1 MVLPKSCLDKELTM
15 FDNKIVLTGV
25 KPTGTPHLGNY
36 LGAIKPA
43 IRLGN
48 EAVAHGGKHYMFIAD
63 YHAINAEKD
72 PVVLSQKLKE
82 IACIYL
88 AGGLN
93 PEHSVFYRQSDI
105 PEIHEITT
113 ILYAYTP
120 KGFMNK
126 AHAYKA
132 CVDKNRAASK
142 PDDDGINMGLYTYPT
157 LMATDIL
164 AFNSDIVPVGKDQ
177 VQHVEIARDIAGA
190 INAHY
195 GKELLHLPTYYTDT
209 NVAVIPGVDGRKMS
223 KSYGNVIPLF
233 EDDKSIKKAVFS
245 IKTDSRPMEE
255 PKDPD
260 EILVYE
266 IYKAVASP
274 EQLKEMADG
283 LRQGKL
289 GYGHV
294 KNMLLD
300 AVIDEV
306 KDAREK
312 YNYYMAHYNEVEEM
326 LLHGAEKARPVAK
339 ETLKRLKDAVFGR

>member
-1 MVLPKSCLDKELTM
+1 M
-15 FDNKIVLTGV
+15 FANKTILTGL

-36 LGAIKPA
+36 LGAIRPA
-43 IRLGN
+43 IALGKQAL
-48 EAVAHGGKHYMFIAD
+48 EQGGKHYMFIAD

-72 PVVLSQKLKE
+72 PAVLNQKMRE

-88 AGGLN
+88 ACGMN
-93 PEHSVFYRQSDI
+93 PEQTIFYRQSDV
-105 PEIHEITT
+105 PEIPEITT

-132 CVDKNRAASK
+132 AVDKNREAGK

-157 LMATDIL
+157 LMAADIL
-164 AFNSDIVPVGKDQ
+164 AYDTDIVPVGKDQ
-177 VQHVEIARDIAGA
+177 IQHVEIARDIAGA

-195 GKELLHLPTYYTDT
+195 NKELLHLPTYYADE
-209 NVAVIPGVDGRKMS
+209 NVAVVPGIDGRKMS
-223 KSYGNVIPLF
+223 KSYGNVIPIF
-233 EDDKSIKKAVFS
+233 EGDAAIKKAIFS

-255 PKDPD
+255 PKDP
-260 EILVYE
+260 EGILVYQ
-266 IYKAVASP
+266 IYKSVAKP
-274 EQLKEMADG
+274 KQVAEMADG
-283 LRQGKL
+283 LRNGKL
-289 GYGHV
+289 GYGHI

-300 AVIDEV
+300 AVISEV

-326 LLHGAEKARPVAK
+326 LAKGAAKARPAAQA
-339 ETLKRLKDAVFGR
+339 TLKRLKDAVFGQ

>member
-1 MVLPKSCLDKELTM
+1 M
-15 FDNKIVLTGV
+15 FEGKTILTGV

-43 IRLGN
+43 IQLGHQAIAN
-48 EAVAHGGKHYMFIAD
+48 GGRHYMFIAD

-72 PVVLSQKLKE
+72 PAVLNQKMKE

-88 AGGLN
+88 AGGLD
-93 PEHSVFYRQSDI
+93 PKQSIFYRQSDI
-105 PEIHEITT
+105 PEIPEITT

-132 CVDKNRAASK
+132 AVDKNREAGK

-157 LMATDIL
+157 LMAADIL
-164 AFNSDIVPVGKDQ
+164 AYDSDIVPVGKDQ

-195 GKELLHLPTYYTDT
+195 GKELLHLPTYYIDDH
-209 NVAVIPGVDGRKMS
+209 VAVVPGIDGRKMS

-233 EDDKSIKKAVFS
+233 EDDKAIKKAIFS

-255 PKDPD
+255 PKDPE

-266 IYKAVASP
+266 IYKSIATP
-274 EQLKEMADG
+274 EQLQEMENG

-289 GYGHV
+289 GYGHI

-300 AVIDEV
+300 AVVNEIKE
-306 KDAREK
+306 AREK
-312 YNYYMAHYNEVEEM
+312 YNYYMANFSEVEEM
-326 LLHGAEKARPVAK
+326 LTEGAAKARPAAQA
-339 ETLKRLKDAVFGR
+339 TLKRLKDAVFGK

>member
-1 MVLPKSCLDKELTM
+1 MFKDK
-15 FDNKIVLTGV
+15 KVLTGV

-43 IRLGN
+43 IKLGQQAL
-48 EAVAHGGKHYMFIAD
+48 EADGKHYMFIAD

-72 PVVLSQKLKE
+72 PAVLNRKLQE
-82 IACIYL
+82 SACIYL
-88 AGGLN
+88 AAGLD
-93 PEHSVFYRQSDI
+93 PSRSVFYRQSDI
-105 PEIHEITT
+105 AEIPEITT

-132 CVDKNRAASK
+132 AVDKNREAGK

-157 LMATDIL
+157 LMAADIL
-164 AFNSDIVPVGKDQ
+164 AYDTDIVPVGKDQ

-195 GKELLHLPTYYTDT
+195 NRPLLTLPEYSIDN
-209 NVAVIPGVDGRKMS
+209 NVALVPGIDGRKMS

-233 EDDKSIKKAVFS
+233 EDDKAIKKAVYS
-245 IKTDSRPMEE
+245 IKTDCRPMEE
-255 PKDPD
+255 PKNPD

-266 IYKAVASP
+266 IYKSIATPA
-274 EQLKEMADG
+274 QLQEMGDG
-283 LRQGKL
+283 LREGKL
-289 GYGHV
+289 GYGHI

-300 AVIDEV
+300 AVIAEV
-306 KDAREK
+306 KEMREK
-312 YNYYMAHYNEVEEM
+312 YNYYMAHYEEVEAM
-326 LLHGAEKARPVAK
+326 LEEGAAKARPTAQA
-339 ETLKRLKDAVFGR
+339 TLRRLKDAVFGR

>member
-1 MVLPKSCLDKELTM
+1 M
-15 FDNKIVLTGV
+15 FAGKTILTGV

-43 IRLGN
+43 IELGKK
-48 EAVAHGGKHYMFIAD
+48 AGKHYMFIAD

-72 PVVLSQKLKE
+72 PKVLNQKLKE

-88 AGGLN
+88 AGGLD
-93 PEHSVFYRQSDI
+93 PKHSIFYRQSDI
-105 PEIHEITT
+105 PEIPEITT

-132 CVDKNRAASK
+132 AVDKNRESAK

-157 LMATDIL
+157 LMAADIL
-164 AFNSDIVPVGKDQ
+164 TFNSDIVPVGKDQ

-195 GKELLHLPTYYTDT
+195 GKELLHLPEYYFDEH
-209 NVAVIPGVDGRKMS
+209 VAVVPGIDGRKMS

-233 EDDKSIKKAVFS
+233 EDDKSIKKAIFS

-255 PKDPD
+255 PKDPE
-260 EILVYE
+260 EILVYQ
-266 IYKAVASP
+266 IYKSIATD

-289 GYGHV
+289 GYGHI

-300 AVIDEV
+300 AVINEI

-312 YNYYMAHYNEVEEM
+312 YNYYMAHFDEVEQM
-326 LLHGAEKARPVAK
+326 LAEGAKKARPIAQQ
-339 ETLKRLKDAVFGR
+339 TLKRLKDAVFGR

>member
-1 MVLPKSCLDKELTM
+1 M
-15 FDNKIVLTGV
+15 FEGKKILTGV

-43 IRLGN
+43 IALGKKALAAN
-48 EAVAHGGKHYMFIAD
+48 GRHYMFIAD

-72 PVVLSQKLKE
+72 PEILNQKMKE

-88 AGGLN
+88 AGGLD
-93 PEHSVFYRQSDI
+93 PEKSVFYRQSDI
-105 PEIHEITT
+105 PEIPEITT

-132 CVDKNRAASK
+132 AVDKNREVGKA
-142 PDDDGINMGLYTYPT
+142 DDDGINMGLYTYPT
-157 LMATDIL
+157 LMAADIL
-164 AFNSDIVPVGKDQ
+164 AYDSDIVPVGKDQ

-195 GKELLHLPTYYTDT
+195 NRQLLSLPVYYIDEH
-209 NVAVIPGVDGRKMS
+209 VAVVPGVDGRKMS

-233 EDDKSIKKAVFS
+233 TEDQIIKKAIFS

-255 PKDPD
+255 PKDPE
-260 EILVYE
+260 EILVYQ
-266 IYKAVASP
+266 IYKSIAAP
-274 EQLKEMADG
+274 AQLQEMADG
-283 LRQGKL
+283 LREGKL
-289 GYGHV
+289 GYGHI

-300 AVIDEV
+300 VVIAEI
-306 KDAREK
+306 KDIREK
-312 YNYYMAHYNEVEEM
+312 YYYYMAHFNEVEE
-326 LLHGAEKARPVAK
+326 LLAAGAAKARPDAAA
-339 ETLKRLKDAVFGR
+339 TLKRLKDAVFGR

>member
-1 MVLPKSCLDKELTM
+1 M
-15 FDNKIVLTGV
+15 FEGKTILTGV

-43 IRLGN
+43 IQLGHQAIAN
-48 EAVAHGGKHYMFIAD
+48 GGRHYMFIAD

-72 PVVLSQKLKE
+72 PAVLNQKMKE

-88 AGGLN
+88 AGGLDLKQ
-93 PEHSVFYRQSDI
+93 SIFYRQSDI
-105 PEIHEITT
+105 PEIPEITT

-132 CVDKNRAASK
+132 AVDKNREAGK

-157 LMATDIL
+157 LMAADIL
-164 AFNSDIVPVGKDQ
+164 AYDSDIVPVGKDQ

-195 GKELLHLPTYYTDT
+195 GKELLHLPTYYIDDH
-209 NVAVIPGVDGRKMS
+209 VAVVPGIDGRKMS

-233 EDDKSIKKAVFS
+233 EDDKAIKKAIFS

-255 PKDPD
+255 PKDPE

-266 IYKAVASP
+266 IYKSIATP
-274 EQLKEMADG
+274 EQLQEMGDG

-289 GYGHV
+289 GYGHI

-300 AVIDEV
+300 AVVNEIKE
-306 KDAREK
+306 AREK
-312 YNYYMAHYNEVEEM
+312 YNYYMANFSEVEEM
-326 LLHGAEKARPVAK
+326 LTEGAAKARPAAQA
-339 ETLKRLKDAVFGR
+339 TLKRLKDAVFGK

>member
-1 MVLPKSCLDKELTM
+1 M
-15 FDNKIVLTGV
+15 FDKKTILTGV

-43 IRLGN
+43 IQLGKD
-48 EAVAHGGKHYMFIAD
+48 AVENGGRHYMFIAD
-63 YHAINAEKD
+63 YHAINAEKN
-72 PVVLSQKLKE
+72 PEVLNQKMRE

-88 AGGLN
+88 ASGLDPN
-93 PEHSVFYRQSDI
+93 KSIFYRQSDI
-105 PEIHEITT
+105 PEIPEITT

-132 CVDKNRAASK
+132 CVDKNREAGK

-157 LMATDIL
+157 LMAADIL
-164 AFNSDIVPVGKDQ
+164 AYDTDIVPVGKDQ

-195 GKELLHLPTYYTDT
+195 NKPLLHLPEYYIDEH
-209 NVAVIPGVDGRKMS
+209 VAVVPGIDGRKMS

-233 EDDKSIKKAVFS
+233 EDDKAIKKAIFS
-245 IKTDSRPMEE
+245 IKTDSRPLEE
-255 PKDPD
+255 PKDP
-260 EILVYE
+260 EGILVYE
-266 IYKAVASP
+266 IYKSIASDA
-274 EQLKEMADG
+274 QLQEMADG

-289 GYGHV
+289 GYGHI

-300 AVIDEV
+300 AVINEI

-312 YNYYMAHYNEVEEM
+312 YNYYMAHFDEVEM
-326 LLHGAEKARPVAK
+326 LLQQGAEKARPVAK

>member
-1 MVLPKSCLDKELTM
+1 M
-15 FDNKIVLTGV
+15 FDKKTILTGV

-43 IRLGN
+43 IQLGKD
-48 EAVAHGGKHYMFIAD
+48 AVENGGRHYMFIAD
-63 YHAINAEKD
+63 YHAINAEKN
-72 PVVLSQKLKE
+72 PEVLNQKMKE

-88 AGGLN
+88 ASGLDPN
-93 PEHSVFYRQSDI
+93 KSIFYRQSDI
-105 PEIHEITT
+105 PEIPEITT

-132 CVDKNRAASK
+132 CVDKNREAGK

-157 LMATDIL
+157 LMAADIL
-164 AFNSDIVPVGKDQ
+164 AYDTDVVPVGKDQ

-195 GKELLHLPTYYTDT
+195 NKPLLHLPEYYIDEH
-209 NVAVIPGVDGRKMS
+209 VAVVPGIDGRKMS

-233 EDDKSIKKAVFS
+233 EDDKAIKKAIFS

-255 PKDPD
+255 PKDP
-260 EILVYE
+260 EGILVYE
-266 IYKAVASP
+266 IYKSIASDT
-274 EQLKEMADG
+274 QLQEMADG

-289 GYGHV
+289 GYGHI

-300 AVIDEV
+300 AVINEI

-312 YNYYMAHYNEVEEM
+312 YNYYMAHFDEVEM
-326 LLHGAEKARPVAK
+326 LLQQGAGKARPVAK

>member
-1 MVLPKSCLDKELTM
+1 M
-15 FDNKIVLTGV
+15 FEGKVILTGV

-43 IRLGN
+43 ISLGK
-48 EAVAHGGKHYMFIAD
+48 EAVASGGQHYMFIAD

-72 PVVLSQKLKE
+72 AAVLNEKLKE

-88 AGGLN
+88 AGGLDPN
-93 PEHSVFYRQSDI
+93 ESIFYRQSDI
-105 PEIHEITT
+105 PEINEITT

-132 CVDKNRAASK
+132 CVDKNREAGK

-157 LMATDIL
+157 LMASDIL
-164 AFNSDIVPVGKDQ
+164 AYDTDVVPVGRDQ
-177 VQHVEIARDIAGA
+177 IQHVEIARDIAGA

-195 GKELLHLPTYYTDT
+195 NKELLHLPTHYIDEH
-209 NVAVIPGVDGRKMS
+209 VAVVPGIDGRKMS

-233 EDDKSIKKAVFS
+233 EDDKAIKKSIFS

-255 PKDPD
+255 PKNPD

-266 IYKAVASP
+266 IYKSIATPA
-274 EQLKEMADG
+274 QLNEMAEG

-289 GYGHV
+289 GYGHI

-300 AVIDEV
+300 AVINEI

-312 YNYYMAHYNEVEEM
+312 YNYYMAHFDEVEAFLEA
-326 LLHGAEKARPVAK
+326 GAKKARPTAQA
-339 ETLKRLKDAVFGR
+339 TLKRLKDAVFGR

>member
-1 MVLPKSCLDKELTM
+1 M
-15 FDNKIVLTGV
+15 FEGKTILTGV

-43 IRLGN
+43 IELGKK
-48 EAVAHGGKHYMFIAD
+48 AGKHYMFIAD

-72 PVVLSQKLKE
+72 PAVLNQKLKE

-105 PEIHEITT
+105 PEIPEITT

-132 CVDKNRAASK
+132 AVDKNREAGK

-157 LMATDIL
+157 LMAADIL
-164 AFNSDIVPVGKDQ
+164 TFNSDIVPVGKDQ

-195 GKELLHLPTYYTDT
+195 GKDLLHLPEYYIDEH
-209 NVAVIPGVDGRKMS
+209 VAVVPGIDGRKMS

-233 EDDKSIKKAVFS
+233 EDDKAIKKAIFS

-255 PKDPD
+255 PKDP
-260 EILVYE
+260 EGILVYE
-266 IYKAVASP
+266 IYKSIATE
-274 EQLKEMADG
+274 EQLREMADG

-289 GYGHV
+289 GYGHI
-294 KNMLLD
+294 KNMLLE
-300 AVIDEV
+300 AVVNEI

-326 LLHGAEKARPVAK
+326 LAAGAAKARPVAR
-339 ETLKRLKDAVFGR
+339 ETLERLKDAVFGR

>member
-1 MVLPKSCLDKELTM
+1 M
-15 FDNKIVLTGV
+15 FEGKTILTGV

-43 IRLGN
+43 IQLGHQAIAN
-48 EAVAHGGKHYMFIAD
+48 GGRHYMFIAD

-72 PVVLSQKLKE
+72 PAVLNQKMKE

-88 AGGLN
+88 AGGLD
-93 PEHSVFYRQSDI
+93 PKQSIFYRQSDI
-105 PEIHEITT
+105 PEIPEITT

-132 CVDKNRAASK
+132 AVDKNREAGK

-157 LMATDIL
+157 LMAADIL
-164 AFNSDIVPVGKDQ
+164 AYDSDIVPVGKDQ

-195 GKELLHLPTYYTDT
+195 GKELLHLPTYYIDDH
-209 NVAVIPGVDGRKMS
+209 VAVVPGIDGRKMS

-233 EDDKSIKKAVFS
+233 EDNKAIKKAIFS

-255 PKDPD
+255 PKDPE

-266 IYKAVASP
+266 IYKSIATP
-274 EQLKEMADG
+274 EQLQEMGDG

-289 GYGHV
+289 GYGHI

-300 AVIDEV
+300 AVVNEIKE
-306 KDAREK
+306 AREK
-312 YNYYMAHYNEVEEM
+312 YNYYMANFSEVEEM
-326 LLHGAEKARPVAK
+326 LTEGATKARPAAQA
-339 ETLKRLKDAVFGR
+339 TLKRLKDAVFGK

>member
-1 MVLPKSCLDKELTM
+1 MLE
-15 FDNKIVLTGV
+15 NKTILTGV

-36 LGAIKPA
+36 LGAIRPA
-43 IRLGN
+43 IRLGQQ
-48 EAVAHGGKHYMFIAD
+48 AVSAGGKHYMFIAD

-72 PVVLSQKLKE
+72 PAVLNQKLKE

-88 AGGLN
+88 ASGLD
-93 PEHSVFYRQSDI
+93 PQKSVFYRQSDI
-105 PEIHEITT
+105 PEIPEITT

-132 CVDKNRAASK
+132 SVDKNREAGK

-157 LMATDIL
+157 LMAADIL
-164 AFNSDIVPVGKDQ
+164 SYDTDLVPVGRDQ
-177 VQHVEIARDIAGA
+177 IQHVEIARDIAGA

-195 GKELLHLPTYYTDT
+195 GKQLLHLPEYYIDN
-209 NVAVIPGVDGRKMS
+209 NVAVVPGIDGRKMS
-223 KSYGNVIPLF
+223 KSYGNVIPPF
-233 EDDKSIKKAVFS
+233 DDDKAIKKAIFS

-255 PKDPD
+255 PKNPD

-266 IYKAVASP
+266 IYKSIATP
-274 EQLKEMADG
+274 QQLQEMGDG

-289 GYGHV
+289 GYGHI

-300 AVIDEV
+300 AVITEI

-312 YNYYMAHYNEVEEM
+312 YNYYMAHYDVVED
-326 LLHGAEKARPVAK
+326 LLAQGAAKARPVAQ
-339 ETLKRLKDAVFGR
+339 ETLKRLKDAVFDR

>member
-1 MVLPKSCLDKELTM
+1 MSRNNTKM
-15 FDNKIVLTGV
+15 FEGKKILTGV

-43 IRLGN
+43 IALGKKALAAN
-48 EAVAHGGKHYMFIAD
+48 GRHYMFIAD

-72 PVVLSQKLKE
+72 PEILNQKMKE

-88 AGGLN
+88 AGGLD
-93 PEHSVFYRQSDI
+93 PEKSVFYRQSDI
-105 PEIHEITT
+105 PEIPEITT

-132 CVDKNRAASK
+132 AVDKNREVGKA
-142 PDDDGINMGLYTYPT
+142 DDDGINMGLYTYPT
-157 LMATDIL
+157 LMAADIL
-164 AFNSDIVPVGKDQ
+164 AYDSDIVPVGKDQ

-195 GKELLHLPTYYTDT
+195 NRQLLSLPEYYIDEH
-209 NVAVIPGVDGRKMS
+209 VAVVPGVDGRKMS

-233 EDDKSIKKAVFS
+233 TEDQIIKKAIFS

-255 PKDPD
+255 PKDPE
-260 EILVYE
+260 EILVYQ
-266 IYKAVASP
+266 IYKSIAAP
-274 EQLKEMADG
+274 AQLQEMADG
-283 LRQGKL
+283 LREGKL
-289 GYGHV
+289 GYGHI

-300 AVIDEV
+300 AVIAEI
-306 KDAREK
+306 KDIREK
-312 YNYYMAHYNEVEEM
+312 YYYYMAHFNEVEE
-326 LLHGAEKARPVAK
+326 LLAAGAAKARPDAAA
-339 ETLKRLKDAVFGR
+339 TLKRLKDAVFGR

>member
-1 MVLPKSCLDKELTM
+1 M
-15 FDNKIVLTGV
+15 FEGKIILTGV

-43 IRLGN
+43 IRLGH
-48 EAVAHGGKHYMFIAD
+48 EAINSGGKHYMFIAD

-72 PVVLSQKLKE
+72 PAVLNQKLKE

-88 AGGLN
+88 AGGLD
-93 PEHSVFYRQSDI
+93 PKKSIFYRQSDI
-105 PEIHEITT
+105 PEIPEITT

-132 CVDKNRAASK
+132 CVDKNREAGK

-157 LMATDIL
+157 LMAADIL
-164 AFNSDIVPVGKDQ
+164 TFNTDIVPVGKDQ

-195 GKELLHLPTYYTDT
+195 GMELLHQPGYYVDEQ
-209 NVAVIPGVDGRKMS
+209 VAVVPGIDGRKMS

-233 EDDKSIKKAVFS
+233 EDDKAIKKAVFS
-245 IKTDSRPMEE
+245 VKTDSRPMEE
-255 PKDPD
+255 PKNPD

-266 IYKAVASP
+266 IYKSIATPA
-274 EQLKEMADG
+274 QLQEMGDG

-289 GYGHV
+289 GYGHI

-300 AVIDEV
+300 AVISEI
-306 KDAREK
+306 KEAREK
-312 YNYYMAHYNEVEEM
+312 YNYYMAHYDEVEC
-326 LLHGAEKARPVAK
+326 LLEEGAVKARPVAQA
-339 ETLKRLKDAVFGR
+339 TLKRLRDAVFGR

>member
-1 MVLPKSCLDKELTM
+1 M
-15 FDNKIVLTGV
+15 FEGKVVLTGV

-43 IRLGN
+43 IELGN
-48 EAVAHGGKHYMFIAD
+48 QAIAQGGKHYMFIAD
-63 YHAINAEKD
+63 YHAINAEKN
-72 PVVLSQKLKE
+72 PVVLNQKMKE

-88 AGGLN
+88 GCGLN
-93 PEHSVFYRQSDI
+93 PNKSIFYRQSDI
-105 PEIHEITT
+105 PEITEITT

-132 CVDKNRAASK
+132 AVDKNRENNK

-157 LMATDIL
+157 LMAADIL
-164 AFNSDIVPVGKDQ
+164 AYDTDIVPVGKDQ
-177 VQHVEIARDIAGA
+177 IQHVEIARDIAGA

-195 GKELLHLPTYYTDT
+195 GKELLHLPTYVADDK
-209 NVAVIPGVDGRKMS
+209 VAVVPGVDGRKMS
-223 KSYGNVIPLF
+223 KSYDNVIPAF
-233 EDDKSIKKAVFS
+233 ADDKTIKKAIFS

-255 PKDPD
+255 PKNPD

-266 IYKAVASP
+266 IYKALAKP
-274 EQLKEMADG
+274 EQIQEMADG

-289 GYGHV
+289 GYGHI

-300 AVIDEV
+300 AVINEV

-312 YNYYMAHYNEVEEM
+312 YDYYINHFDEVEQFLTE
-326 LLHGAEKARPVAK
+326 GAAKARPAAQA
-339 ETLKRLKDAVFGR
+339 TLKRLKDAVFGR

>member
-1 MVLPKSCLDKELTM
+1 M
-15 FDNKIVLTGV
+15 FDKKTVLTGV

-36 LGAIKPA
+36 LAVIKPA
-43 IRLGN
+43 IEMGN
-48 EAVAHGGKHYMFIAD
+48 KVENHYMFIAD

-72 PVVLSQKLKE
+72 PLILSQKIKE
-82 IACIYL
+82 VACTYL
-88 AGGLN
+88 ALGLDPN
-93 PEHSVFYRQSDI
+93 HSVFYRQSDV
-105 PEIHEITT
+105 PEITEITT

-132 CVDKNRAASK
+132 CVDKNREAGK

-157 LMATDIL
+157 LMAADIL
-164 AFNSDIVPVGKDQ
+164 SFDTDIVPVGKDQ

-195 GKELLHLPTYYTDT
+195 GKELLHLPEYCLKE
-209 NVAVIPGVDGRKMS
+209 NVEIVPGVDGRKMS
-223 KSYGNVIPLF
+223 KSYGNIIPLF
-233 EDDKSIKKAVFS
+233 DDDKTIKKAVFS
-245 IKTDSRPMEE
+245 VVTDSRPLEE

-260 EILVYE
+260 SVMVYE
-266 IYKAVASP
+266 IYKAIATP

-283 LRQGKL
+283 LREGRL

-300 AVIDEV
+300 AIINEI
-306 KDAREK
+306 KGPREK
-312 YNYYMAHYNEVEEM
+312 YNYYMAHFDEVEAM
-326 LLHGAEKARPVAK
+326 LQEGAAKARPVAQH
-339 ETLKRLKDAVFGR
+339 TLKRLKDAVFGR

>member
-1 MVLPKSCLDKELTM
+1 M
-15 FDNKIVLTGV
+15 FDGKTILTGV

-43 IRLGN
+43 IALG
-48 EAVAHGGKHYMFIAD
+48 AKALAQGGKHYMFIAD

-72 PVVLSQKLKE
+72 AAVLNQKLKE

-88 AGGLN
+88 ASGLD
-93 PEHSVFYRQSDI
+93 PTKSVFYRQSDV
-105 PEIHEITT
+105 PEILEITT

-132 CVDKNRAASK
+132 AVDKNRLAGK

-157 LMATDIL
+157 LMAADIL
-164 AFNSDIVPVGKDQ
+164 SFNTDIVPVGKDQ

-195 GKELLHLPTYYTDT
+195 GKDLLHLPSYHVEE
-209 NVAVIPGVDGRKMS
+209 NVAVVPGIDGRKMS

-233 EDDKSIKKAVFS
+233 EDDKAIKKAVFS

-255 PKDPD
+255 PKNPD

-266 IYKAVASP
+266 IYKSIATP
-274 EQLKEMADG
+274 EQLQAMGDG
-283 LRQGKL
+283 LREGKL
-289 GYGHV
+289 GYGHI

-300 AVIDEV
+300 AVIAEI

-312 YNYYMAHYNEVEEM
+312 YNYYMAHFNEVEEM
-326 LLHGAEKARPVAK
+326 LAQGALKARPTAQA
-339 ETLKRLKDAVFGR
+339 TLKRLKDAVFGRV

>member
-1 MVLPKSCLDKELTM
+1 MFKDK
-15 FDNKIVLTGV
+15 KVLTGV

-43 IRLGN
+43 IKLGQQAL
-48 EAVAHGGKHYMFIAD
+48 EADGKHYMFIAD

-72 PVVLSQKLKE
+72 PAVLNRKLQE

-88 AGGLN
+88 AAGLD
-93 PEHSVFYRQSDI
+93 PSRSVFYRQSDI
-105 PEIHEITT
+105 AEIPEITT

-132 CVDKNRAASK
+132 AVDKNREAGK

-157 LMATDIL
+157 LMAADIL
-164 AFNSDIVPVGKDQ
+164 AYDTDIVPVGKDQ

-195 GKELLHLPTYYTDT
+195 NRPLLTLPEYSIDN
-209 NVAVIPGVDGRKMS
+209 NVALVPGIDGRKMS

-233 EDDKSIKKAVFS
+233 EDEKKKKKAVYS
-245 IKTDSRPMEE
+245 IKTDCRPMEE
-255 PKDPD
+255 PKNPD

-266 IYKAVASP
+266 IYKSIATPA
-274 EQLKEMADG
+274 QLQEMGDG
-283 LRQGKL
+283 LREGKL
-289 GYGHV
+289 GYGHI

-300 AVIDEV
+300 AVIAEV
-306 KDAREK
+306 KEMREK
-312 YNYYMAHYNEVEEM
+312 YNYYMAHYEEVEAM
-326 LLHGAEKARPVAK
+326 LEEGAAKARPTAQA
-339 ETLKRLKDAVFGR
+339 TLKRLKDAVFGR

>member
-1 MVLPKSCLDKELTM
+1 MLE
-15 FDNKIVLTGV
+15 NKTILTGV

-36 LGAIKPA
+36 LGAIRPA
-43 IRLGN
+43 IRLGQQ
-48 EAVAHGGKHYMFIAD
+48 AVSAGGKHYMFIAD

-72 PVVLSQKLKE
+72 PAVLNQKLKE

-88 AGGLN
+88 ASGLD
-93 PEHSVFYRQSDI
+93 PQKSVFYRQSDI
-105 PEIHEITT
+105 PEIPEITT

-132 CVDKNRAASK
+132 SVDKNREAGK

-157 LMATDIL
+157 LMAADIL
-164 AFNSDIVPVGKDQ
+164 SYDTDLVPVGRDQ
-177 VQHVEIARDIAGA
+177 IQHVEIARDIAGA

-195 GKELLHLPTYYTDT
+195 GKQLLHLPEYYIDN
-209 NVAVIPGVDGRKMS
+209 NVAVVPGIDGRKMS
-223 KSYGNVIPLF
+223 KSYGNVIPPF
-233 EDDKSIKKAVFS
+233 DDDKAIKKAIFS

-255 PKDPD
+255 PKNPD

-266 IYKAVASP
+266 IYKSIATP
-274 EQLKEMADG
+274 QQLQEMGDG

-289 GYGHV
+289 GYGHI

-300 AVIDEV
+300 AVITEI

-312 YNYYMAHYNEVEEM
+312 YNYYMAHYDVVED
-326 LLHGAEKARPVAK
+326 LLAQGAAKARPVAQ
-339 ETLKRLKDAVFGR
+339 ETLIRLKDAVFGR

>member
-1 MVLPKSCLDKELTM
+1 M
-15 FDNKIVLTGV
+15 FEGKTILTGV

-36 LGAIKPA
+36 LGAIRPA
-43 IRLGN
+43 IQLGKQ
-48 EAVAHGGKHYMFIAD
+48 ALATGGKHFMFIAD

-72 PVVLSQKLKE
+72 PVVLREKLRE

-88 AGGLN
+88 AGGLD
-93 PEHSVFYRQSDI
+93 PTKSVFYRQSDI
-105 PEIHEITT
+105 PEIPEITT

-120 KGFMNK
+120 KGLMNK
-126 AHAYKA
+126 SHAYKA
-132 CVDKNRAASK
+132 QVDKNRESGK

-157 LMATDIL
+157 LMAADIL
-164 AFNSDIVPVGKDQ
+164 AYDTDIVPVGKDQ

-195 GKELLHLPTYYTDT
+195 HRELLKQPEYYVDEH
-209 NVAVIPGVDGRKMS
+209 VAVVPGVDGRKMS

-233 EDDKSIKKAVFS
+233 EDDKTIKKAIFS

-255 PKDPD
+255 PKNPD

-266 IYKAVASP
+266 IYKAIATP
-274 EQLKEMADG
+274 QQLQEMGDG

-289 GYGHV
+289 GYGHI

-300 AVIDEV
+300 AVINEI

-312 YNYYMAHYNEVEEM
+312 YNYYMVHFNEVEDM
-326 LLHGAEKARPVAK
+326 LAQGAEKARPYAK
-339 ETLKRLKDAVFGR
+339 KTLERLKNAVFGNE